1 MRRDEKIYVAGHRGL
16 VGSAIVRRLDVEGYG
31 NIVTRTSGELD
42 LRDQAAVARFFA
54 TERPDHVILAAA
66 RVGGILANSVRPLE
80 FLYDNLMIEANV
92 IRSAHES
99 NVKKLLMLG
108 STCIYPKLA
117 PQPLKEEYLMTGP
130 LESTNEWYAVA
141 KIAGIKLCQAI
152 HRQYGRPF
160 ISAMPTNLYGPGDNF
175 DLEGAHVLPA
185 MIRKFHEAAERGD
198 DAVRLWGTGKA
209 LREFLY
215 VDDMA
220 DACLF
225 LMQNYEDGEIVNIG
239 VGRDISIADLA
250 EMVREVTGFTGS
262 IEFDST
268 MPDGTP
274 RKLVDVS
281 KLTEMGWTAAVRLRE
296 GIKRTYDWFLRNRET
311 LRGGN

>member
-281 KLTEMGWTAAVRLRE
+281 KLTEMGWTAAVGLRE